1 MTTRLFK
8 QGSILYGLFGTWY
21 NALLTL
27 LSVWLIVEWVPPLL
41 DWGIVSAKTEPD
53 PAACRA
59 SFGACWGFITEKH
72 RLILFGGYPF
82 EHQWR
87 PLITSIVF
95 IVLLVTS
102 CNKRFW
108 QPSLIAAWILGLI
121 GMFVLM
127 RGGVLGLPVVETAR
141 WGGLPLTLILAVFG
155 LAIAFPFAIILAL
168 GRRSRLPVIRAL
180 CITFIEVVRGVPLI
194 SLLFMAS
201 VMVPLFLPEGLTVD
215 KLNRAEIGLII
226 FAAAYS
232 AESVRGGLQALN
244 RGQEEAA
251 DALGLSYFDKTWRIV
266 LPQALRI
273 AIPSITNN
281 FISTF
286 KDTSLVV
293 VIGMFDLLGAL
304 KAGLND
310 AQWRTFYVEGYLF
323 VAAIYFVFCIGM
335 SKYAQ
340 YLENDIGR
348 TTAKAS

>member
-1 MTTRLFK
+1 MTLRSLWPR
-8 QGSILYGLFGTWY
+8 SIWNGLFGSWY
-21 NALLTL
+21 NAILTL
-27 LSVWLIVEWVPPLL
+27 LMLWMLIAWVPPII
-41 DWGIVSAKTEPD
+41 DWAIFSSKIAPD

-59 SFGACWGFITEKH
+59 TFGACWGFILEKH
-72 RLILFGGYPF
+72 RLILFGGYPY
-82 EHQWR
+82 EQQWR
-87 PLITSIVF
+87 PLIASILF

-102 CNKRFW
+102 CNRRFW
-108 QPSLIAAWILGLI
+108 QPALAAGWLLGLI
-121 GMFVLM
+121 VIFVLM
-127 RGGVLGLPVVETAR
+127 RGGLLGLSVVESAR
-141 WGGLPLTLILAVFG
+141 WGGLPLTLILAVVG
-155 LAIAFPFAIILAL
+155 LVIAFPIAVILAL
-168 GRRSRLPVIRAL
+168 GRRSQLPVIRAI
-180 CITFIEVVRGVPLI
+180 CITFIELVRGVPLI

-215 KLNRAEIGLII
+215 KLIRAEIGIII

-232 AESVRGGLQALN
+232 AESVRGGLQSLN

-251 DALGLSYFDKTWRIV
+251 DALGLSYFDKMRRIV

-310 AQWRTFYVEGYLF
+310 AQWRTFYIEGYLF
-323 VAAIYFVFCIGM
+323 VAAIYFVFCISI

-340 YLENDIGR
+340 YLESDIAR
-348 TTAKAS
+348 TTAKVD

>member
-1 MTTRLFK
+1 MNLK
-8 QGSILYGLFGTWY
+8 ALWHGLFGTWY
-21 NALLTL
+21 NAFLSLAVIWLLA
-27 LSVWLIVEWVPPLL
+27 VWLPPVFHWAIL
-41 DWGIVSAKTEPD
+41 DAKIAPD

-72 RLILFGGYPF
+72 RLILFGAYPF
-82 EHQWR
+82 DQQWR
-87 PLITSIVF
+87 PLIASILFV
-95 IVLLVTS
+95 VLLATS
-102 CNKRFW
+102 CNPRFW
-108 QPSLIAAWILGLI
+108 KASLGVYWALGLVAI
-121 GMFVLM
+121 FVLM
-127 RGGVLGLPVVETAR
+127 HGGILGLPVVESAR

-155 LAIAFPFAIILAL
+155 LALAFPIAVILAL
-168 GRRSRLPVIRAL
+168 GRRSNLPIIRAL
-180 CITFIEVVRGVPLI
+180 CVTFIEVVRGVPLI

-201 VMVPLFLPEGLTVD
+201 VMVPLFLPEGVTVA
-215 KLNRAEIGLII
+215 KLVRAEIGLII

-251 DALGLSYFDKTWRIV
+251 DALGLSYFHKTWYIV

-293 VIGMFDLLGAL
+293 IIGMFDLLGAL

-310 AQWRTFYVEGYLF
+310 AQWRTFYAEGYLF
-323 VAAIYFVFCIGM
+323 VAAIYFVFTFSM
-335 SKYAQ
+335 SKYSQ
-340 YLENDIGR
+340 YLERDIAR
-348 TTAKAS
+348 TNPKPS

>member
-1 MTTRLFK
+1 MTSRFLK
-8 QGSILYGLFGTWY
+8 PGSILHGLFGTWY
-21 NALLTL
+21 NALLSL
-27 LSVWLIVEWVPPLL
+27 LSAWLIVEWVPPIL
-41 DWGIVSAKTEPD
+41 DWAIFSAKTAPD

-59 SFGACWGFITEKH
+59 TFGACWGFIHEKY
-72 RLILFGGYPF
+72 RLILFGGYPY

-87 PLITSIVF
+87 PLITSIIF

-108 QPSLIAAWILGLI
+108 QPPLAAAWVLALIA
-121 GMFVLM
+121 MFVLM
-127 RGGVLGLPVVETAR
+127 RGGVLGLPVVESAR

-155 LAIAFPFAIILAL
+155 LAIAFPFAVVLAL
-168 GRRSRLPVIRAL
+168 GRRSRLPVIRAI
-180 CITFIEVVRGVPLI
+180 CITFIELVRGVPLI

-201 VMVPLFLPEGLTVD
+201 VMVPLFLPEGITVD
-215 KLNRAEIGLII
+215 KLIRAEVGIII

-348 TTAKAS
+348 TSAKAN

>member
-1 MTTRLFK
+1 MTLK
-8 QGSILYGLFGTWY
+8 ALWHGLFGTWY
-21 NALLTL
+21 NAFLSLAVIWLLV
-27 LSVWLIVEWVPPLL
+27 VWLPPMFHWAIL
-41 DWGIVSAKTEPD
+41 DAKIAPD

-72 RLILFGGYPF
+72 RLILFGAYPF
-82 EHQWR
+82 DQHWR
-87 PLITSIVF
+87 PLIASMLFVM
-95 IVLLVTS
+95 LLATS
-102 CNKRFW
+102 CNPRFW
-108 QPSLIAAWILGLI
+108 HTSLALGWMLGLTVI
-121 GMFVLM
+121 FVLM
-127 RGGVLGLPVVETAR
+127 HGGALGLSVVESAM

-155 LAIAFPFAIILAL
+155 LALAFPIAVLLAL
-168 GRRSRLPVIRAL
+168 GRRSHLPIIRAL
-180 CITFIEVVRGVPLI
+180 CVTFIELVRGVPLI

-201 VMVPLFLPEGLTVD
+201 VMVPLFLPEGITVA
-215 KLNRAEIGLII
+215 KLVRAEIGLII

-251 DALGLSYFDKTWRIV
+251 DALGLSYFHKTWYIV

-293 VIGMFDLLGAL
+293 IIGMFDLLGAL

-310 AQWRTFYVEGYLF
+310 AQWRSFYAEGYLF
-323 VAAIYFVFCIGM
+323 VAAIYFVFTFSM
-335 SKYAQ
+335 SKYSQ
-340 YLENDIGR
+340 YLERDIAR
-348 TTAKAS
+348 TAPKPS